1 MYYLQGMLPAALQS
15 LCAQLLALRKEDRGL
30 AYWTARDLFAVMRHT
45 SWPQFAQL
53 VQAASDYCNRKGQ
66 GPDKYFREASRA
78 AADGDGLP
86 LEDYRLAPYA
96 AFLVAKHLPDHLP
109 IVRFLLNY
117 FPAQDRSW
125 LGIAGRIE
133 DWERLHARVELRQT
147 EKDFAH
153 AIHFMDEEGF
163 GQIKSIGDKALFGGF
178 NTKQMRTRLGL
189 DQDETLSDYLP
200 ASVMRARRHA
210 EERTI
215 RLLEENPR
223 RTEEELVELHRESN
237 LEARHILW
245 EKWISPEFIPR
256 LPHIHLVE
264 QHFREDLERI
274 LLQHLP

>member
-1 MYYLQGMLPAALQS
+1 MLAATLQS
-15 LCAQLLALRKEDRGL
+15 LCARMVALRHDAPGSE
-30 AYWTARDLFAVMRHT
+30 YWLARDLYALMRHQN
-45 SWPQFAQL
+45 WPQFAQL
-53 VQAASDYCNRKGQ
+53 VQSAADYCNRKGH
-66 GPDKYFREASRA
+66 GPDKYFREESRPA
-78 AADGDGLP
+78 PDGDGLP
-86 LEDYRLAPYA
+86 LADFRLAPYG
-96 AFLVAKHLPDHLP
+96 AFLLAKHLPDHLP

-153 AIHFMDEEGF
+153 AINFLDDEGF
-163 GQIKSIGDKALFGGF
+163 GQIKSIGDKALFGGQ

-189 DQDETLSDYLP
+189 DQDDTLSDYLP
-200 ASVMRARRHA
+200 ASVLRARRHA

-237 LEARHILW
+237 LEARHLLW

-256 LPHIHLVE
+256 LPHIHLLE
-264 QHFREDLERI
+264 QQFRDDLERI
-274 LLQHLP
+274 QAQHLP